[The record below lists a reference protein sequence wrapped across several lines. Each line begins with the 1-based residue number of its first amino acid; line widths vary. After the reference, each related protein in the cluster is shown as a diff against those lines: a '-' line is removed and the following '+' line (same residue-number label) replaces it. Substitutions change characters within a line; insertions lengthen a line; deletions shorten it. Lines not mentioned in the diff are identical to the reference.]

1 MLEGK
6 RSSSLPECCYSG
18 LHASAS
24 VSANE
29 RDSALF
35 HLLSLDQELASPKTD
50 TARGTERE
58 RQRERNGCKETDTE
72 NASEGERKDEKIKQK
87 KKRKNG

>member
-58 RQRERNGCKETDTE
+58 REREMDVKKQIRKMQAKERGRTKKL
-72 NASEGERKDEKIKQK
+72 SK
-87 KKRKNG
+87 KKKEKDG